1 MLYRRRIPHLTPAL
15 SAPGGGEG
23 EQGGAATFPL
33 RLRGRGTGGGGGRPG
48 RRNPAG
54 SESIPGP
61 PAPPAE
67 RVLAAALRPF
77 RSADT
82 RPGARARQRRA
93 VAWWLLALAGLVL
106 AMVVLGG
113 ITRLNHAGLS
123 MVDWRPLMGALPPVG
138 DEAWQ
143 ALFADYKR
151 FPEYRAI
158 NLGMTLAEFKAIFWL
173 EYAHRLLGRAVGVAF
188 VLPFLWFLLRR
199 AFDRR
204 LGTAVLAI
212 GVLGGLQGLLG
223 WYMVQSGL
231 VERPDVSPYR
241 LAAHLGLAVL
251 IYGCLI
257 WVALG
262 LLAGGGTAP
271 PRRLGRWRGALWAA
285 TALVFLTILSGAFVA
300 GNDAGLAYNTFP
312 LMAERIVPPDIFLIE
327 PLWRN
332 FFETVPLVQLDHR
345 LLAMLTALVLLLVW
359 AAALRW
365 PPSAPVRGALHG
377 AAAAVLCQ
385 FGLGIA
391 TLLAFVPVPL
401 GAAHQAGAMVVFTAA
416 LVALRPL
423 HPPRRQPAAP
433 PCGPARSA

>member
-1 MLYRRRIPHLTPAL
+1 MH
-15 SAPGGGEG
+15 
-23 EQGGAATFPL
+23 
-33 RLRGRGTGGGGGRPG
+33 
-48 RRNPAG
+48 
-54 SESIPGP
+54 
-61 PAPPAE
+61 
-67 RVLAAALRPF
+67 AAALRPF

-82 RPGARARQRRA
+82 RPGARARRQRA
-93 VAWWLLALAGLVL
+93 VAWWLLGLAGLVL
-106 AMVVLGG
+106 ALVVLGG

-123 MVDWRPLMGALPPVG
+123 MVDWRPLTGALPPVG
-138 DEAWQ
+138 AEAWQ

-151 FPEYRAI
+151 FPEYREI

-204 LGTAVLAI
+204 LGITVLAI

-231 VERPDVSPYR
+231 VDRPDVSPYR

-251 IYGCLI
+251 IYGCLV

-262 LLAGGGTAP
+262 LLARGGAAP
-271 PRRLGRWRGALWAA
+271 PRPPGRWRGALWAA

-312 LMAERIVPPDIFLIE
+312 LMAERIVPPDIFLLE

-345 LLAMLTALVLLLVW
+345 LLAMLTVLVVLLIW
-359 AAALRW
+359 AAALRR

-401 GAAHQAGAMVVFTAA
+401 GAAHQAGAMVVFTAS
-416 LVALRPL
+416 LVALRLL
-423 HPPRRQPAAP
+423 HPPRPRPAAP